1 MTHVVVNGD
10 DLGITQAVNAAIAR
24 AFSEGILTS
33 ASLMANMP
41 AFDDAVETVIEP
53 NARLGVG
60 IHLVLTSGACVSDP
74 RDLPLLVDDRGVF
87 RHGFFGVRRLVR
99 GVQATTALAQIE
111 RELRAQCE
119 KVFALGF
126 AVDHLDGHRHIHM
139 IPEIWRIVVRLAS
152 DYGCPYVRLA
162 DERWSSK
169 ASRRRVSVTAR
180 NLPKKILLSNYARRN
195 RSYLSRAVLPN
206 AVRTADH
213 IIGILDSDAITS
225 DNLGALLCQASSGIT
240 EIIVHPGFAR
250 DPEQEQPS
258 SKPCDTP
265 IPCASMDFRFVWSA
279 NRQLELEAL
288 TSPFVLEIA
297 ARRDVHLTSFGELAA
312 KTPRAA

>member
-60 IHLVLTSGACVSDP
+60 IHLVLTSGACVSYP
-74 RDLPLLVDDRGVF
+74 RGLPLLVDDRGVF
-87 RHGFFGVRRLVR
+87 RRSFLGVRRLVR
-99 GVQATTALAQIE
+99 GVHATAASTQIE

-119 KVFALGF
+119 KVLALGLT
-126 AVDHLDGHRHIHM
+126 VDHLDGHRHIHM

-162 DERWSSK
+162 DERWSSTV
-169 ASRRRVSVTAR
+169 SRRRVSVTAR

-195 RSYLSRAVLPN
+195 RSYLSQAVLPH

-250 DPEQEQPS
+250 DPEEGQPFS
-258 SKPCDTP
+258 ERCDTP
-265 IPCASMDFRFVWSA
+265 VACAAMDCRFVSSV
-279 NRQLELEAL
+279 NRQYELEAL
-288 TSPFVLEIA
+288 TNASVLEIA